1 MLPNGL
7 ANSISGTIYT
17 EVPFPFAW
25 KVENGPETKITVF
38 IRDNF
43 VNRNDNPSFLPSTR
57 KNVFLPS
64 HKVPSAR
71 RNCSTKH
78 RKFYCLLCFHS
89 TGNLMS
95 GMEQEEKLR
104 AHLPNKTYLSK
115 HTAWPMHQLIRK
127 GKTLF
132 CKKQRV

>member
-1 MLPNGL
+1 MVLQTD
-7 ANSISGTIYT
+7 TIYT
-17 EVPFPFAW
+17 EVHFPFAW
-25 KVENGPETKITVF
+25 KVESGPETRITVF
-38 IRDNF
+38 IKDSF
-43 VNRNDNPSFLPSTR
+43 VNQNDNALFPAKYR

-71 RNCSTKH
+71 CDCSTRH
-78 RKFYCLLCFHS
+78 RKFYCLLCLPS
-89 TGNLMS
+89 TGNLRS
-95 GMEQEEKLR
+95 GMEQEEKLS

-115 HTAWPMHQLIRK
+115 HTARPTHQLISK